1 MPQHNGI
8 GFFVQPLTIHVR
20 QGWGNCVVEVCP
32 GATFGDV
39 RDTLEQNHMCPNAY
53 GWVFSCGKEIIPLH
67 TRIED
72 VHAREVVFQPL
83 IHMVCTEM

>member
-1 MPQHNGI
+1 MESALT
-8 GFFVQPLTIHVR
+8 VQLLTIHVR
-20 QGWGNCVVEVCP
+20 QGWGTCVVEVYP

-53 GWVFSCGKEIIPLH
+53 GWVFSCGKETIPFH

-72 VHAREVVFQPL
+72 VNTYDVVFQPSY
-83 IHMVCTEM
+83 VWYAQKCG